1 MHGSATEHPSPT
13 SLERERPVVPVVVT
27 GSTGTIG
34 RELVR
39 LLATTGTGLRA
50 IYRDIRQTWAAP
62 NVTWV
67 RADLDDPRQ
76 LRTALDDSERLFLL
90 TGNAGDFAHTQVAV
104 IRAAQDAGV
113 RHIV

>member
-1 MHGSATEHPSPT
+1 MHGSAAEHPTPT
-13 SLERERPVVPVVVT
+13 SLERERPVVPIVVT

-39 LLATTGTGLRA
+39 LLATTGTELRA

-67 RADLDDPRQ
+67 RADLDDAAAADADDTVGHARSPR
-76 LRTALDDSERLFLL
+76 RRLHPDRE
-90 TGNAGDFAHTQVAV
+90 GQGA
-104 IRAAQDAGV
+104 
-113 RHIV
+113 